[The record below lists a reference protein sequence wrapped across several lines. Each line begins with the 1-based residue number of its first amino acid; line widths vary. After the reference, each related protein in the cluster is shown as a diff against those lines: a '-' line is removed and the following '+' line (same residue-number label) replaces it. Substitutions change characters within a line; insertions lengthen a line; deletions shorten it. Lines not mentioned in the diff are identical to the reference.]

1 MQTIYAAMT
10 VVILD
15 QLTKYMV
22 TSFFDLGETLPLIP
36 GIFHLTYIINP
47 GAAFGI
53 FPHQSAFFLGIVV
66 LLFVAF
72 LWLRNKIPKEP
83 FYFPLAVGLLL
94 GGAFGNAIDRVRIQG
109 VIDFFDFRIWPI
121 FNVADIAVCVGVALI
136 IFYFWRTNND

>member
-1 MQTIYAAMT
+1 MQH
-10 VVILD
+10 
-15 QLTKYMV
+15 
-22 TSFFDLGETLPLIP
+22 LGYFLIRALFP
-36 GIFHLTYIINP
+36 GYCSSLVC
-47 GAAFGI
+47 G
-53 FPHQSAFFLGIVV
+53 
-66 LLFVAF
+66 F

-109 VIDFFDFRIWPI
+109 VIDFDFRIWPI

>member
-1 MQTIYAAMT
+1 MMSANGILYSVCTFTCYNKLTGGFMQTIYAAIT

-53 FPHQSAFFLGIVV
+53 FPHQSAFSWV
-66 LLFVAF
+66 L
-72 LWLRNKIPKEP
+72 
-83 FYFPLAVGLLL
+83 
-94 GGAFGNAIDRVRIQG
+94 
-109 VIDFFDFRIWPI
+109 
-121 FNVADIAVCVGVALI
+121 
-136 IFYFWRTNND
+136 